1 MPGSYFDSHDPL
13 LDPQRISVHVICMPI
28 LLASASPRRREL
40 LEQAGVEFEV
50 VVSPAEELH
59 DATMKPDV
67 LCELNAALKAEAVA
81 QLRPD
86 AVVIGADT
94 LVFIDDEPFGK
105 PCDLEEA
112 RGMLRR
118 LAGRTHMVC
127 TGVCIIFPG
136 GRTRS
141 FHGTTEVDFLP
152 LTDVEIDAYF
162 DLVNPFDKAGAYGI
176 QEHGELIVSS
186 IRGSYENVMGL
197 PVDLVV
203 AELEK
208 PDPGGGH

>member
-1 MPGSYFDSHDPL
+1 MP
-13 LDPQRISVHVICMPI
+13 
-28 LLASASPRRREL
+28 
-40 LEQAGVEFEV
+40 
-50 VVSPAEELH
+50 PA
-59 DATMKPDV
+59 
-67 LCELNAALKAEAVA
+67 
-81 QLRPD
+81 
-86 AVVIGADT
+86 
-94 LVFIDDEPFGK
+94 
-105 PCDLEEA
+105 
-112 RGMLRR
+112 
-118 LAGRTHMVC
+118 
-127 TGVCIIFPG
+127 PG

-208 PDPGGGH
+208 PDPGGVH